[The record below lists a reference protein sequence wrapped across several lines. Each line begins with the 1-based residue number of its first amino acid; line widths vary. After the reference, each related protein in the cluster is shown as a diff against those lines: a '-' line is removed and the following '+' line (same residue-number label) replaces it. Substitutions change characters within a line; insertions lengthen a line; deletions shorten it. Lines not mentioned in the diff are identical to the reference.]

1 MGDGNKGAGPKALQ
15 EFLSEA
21 QDITENLG
29 NNLMT
34 IDAALKEGEPD
45 PDQVN
50 EVFRGMHTLKSL
62 SGMFGVKP
70 LSRLAH
76 SEESL
81 LEEIRLGRRP
91 LDVGLLDIL
100 FESVELI
107 TKILGIVGESS
118 DVSAADG
125 LSRVDELIERFGGT
139 KEEPQQDLGG
149 SFASS
154 AQRAHAP
161 EELLPPEVLEVLTEY
176 EEHRLRTNLERG
188 TQLCYVH
195 TRFDLSSIDVDLE
208 SIKHKLKPV
217 GEIITYL
224 PSTEGDEP
232 DKLAI
237 NVILALFGDKRS
249 LEEALEGLDAQIER
263 IEPRADSS
271 VPPRVSGDSVPA
283 VEVMSLEPEPQ
294 EGAEDS
300 REELAQR
307 ESSEALVS
315 LRSVSQTVRV
325 DIRKLDRL
333 MNVVGE
339 LAIVRSAIGR
349 ISEEL
354 RALSGRSDLSI
365 ELHRINSGFDRRLAE
380 LREGILEVRMVPLG
394 QMFDRLARMVRKVS
408 RELSKDIHFVMSGTD
423 TEVDKLI
430 IEELS
435 DPLMHIIRN
444 AIDHGVEGA
453 EVRRSAGKPERGTV
467 ALTAYQKGNHV
478 VIEVEDDGGGIDLE
492 RLVEVAIARGAIT
505 EEQGEGLSQ
514 RELMNLIFLPGVS
527 TARTTTEIS
536 GRGVGMDVVKNNIAS
551 LGGVIEVQSEVGI
564 GSKMTI
570 TLPVTLAIIPA
581 LLVVVAGNTY
591 AVPLNTIA
599 EALFV
604 SEHLV
609 RTIMATETVVL
620 RGQTLPLVRLDEFFG
635 VPRPGKIGD
644 DSRVLVASLGQ
655 KRIGLVVDALI
666 GQQDV
671 VIKPLGRSLSSADC
685 FSGATDIGKEQ
696 LVLVLDTAAV
706 IEDGRGLA
714 ETKVDGRTS
723 AGEWA

>member
-1 MGDGNKGAGPKALQ
+1 MGDGHTGAGSKALQ

-70 LSRLAH
+70 LSKLAH
-76 SEESL
+76 SEENL
-81 LEEIRLGRRP
+81 LEDIRLGRKP
-91 LDVGLLDIL
+91 IDLEMLDIL

-107 TKILGIVGESS
+107 TKILGMVGESK
-118 DVSAADG
+118 DVAAADE
-125 LSRVDELIERFGGT
+125 LIDVDRLIERFGGAS
-139 KEEPQQDLGG
+139 EETPRADVG
-149 SFASS
+149 FAPSS
-154 AQRAHAP
+154 AQRAQAP

-195 TRFDLSSIDVDLE
+195 TRFDLSSIDIDLDA
-208 SIKHKLKPV
+208 IKHKLKPV

-224 PSTEGDEP
+224 PSAEGDEP

-237 NVILALFGDKRS
+237 NIILALFGSRS
-249 LEEALEGLDAQIER
+249 SLDEALAGIDAQIER
-263 IEPRADSS
+263 IEPKAESS
-271 VPPRVSGDSVPA
+271 VPPRAMSDPA
-283 VEVMSLEPEPQ
+283 PFPEVTPLEPEFLQAPT
-294 EGAEDS
+294 ES
-300 REELAQR
+300 REELANK
-307 ESSEALVS
+307 ETSEALVS

-354 RALSGRSDLSI
+354 RVLSGRSDLSI

-408 RELSKDIHFVMSGTD
+408 RELSKDIHFVMSGTE

-444 AIDHGVEGA
+444 AIDHGVESA

-478 VIEVEDDGGGIDLE
+478 VIEVEDDGGGIDVE
-492 RLVEVAIARGAIT
+492 RLMEAAVARGVLA
-505 EEQGEGLSQ
+505 EEQAETLSH
-514 RELMNLIFLPGVS
+514 RELMNLIFLPGIS
-527 TARTTTEIS
+527 TARVTTEIS
-536 GRGVGMDVVKNNIAS
+536 GRGVGMDVVKTNIGA
-551 LGGVIEVQSEVGI
+551 LGGVIEVQSELGI

-581 LLVVVAGNTY
+581 LLVQVSGSTY

-599 EALFV
+599 EALFLV
-604 SEHLV
+604 EQDV
-609 RTIMATETVVL
+609 RTIMGTETIVL
-620 RGQTLPLVRLDEFFG
+620 RGQTLPLIRLDTFFG
-635 VPRPGKIGD
+635 FSSPGKIGE

-671 VIKPLGRSLSSADC
+671 VIKPLGKSLSSADC

-696 LVLVLDTAAV
+696 LVLVLDTGAV
-706 IEDGRGLA
+706 IEGGRGLTEA
-714 ETKVDGRTS
+714 MVEGRS
-723 AGEWA
+723 PAGEWA